1 MTRSG
6 QEKLSVT
13 LIGQSAPLAST
24 SAVRAGMC
32 FFKEPH
38 NYWISIYLCSIL
50 ANRKR
55 IWGSMPGVRLR
66 VCVCLSVRV
75 SWSDAFTTGGFECCS
90 LLWCNTSA
98 TRKSELMNRKLLLM
112 IVKTL
117 LSPHVASG
125 HLSDTGWT
133 YSSRHTLTHHTR

>member
-1 MTRSG
+1 MRPG
-6 QEKLSVT
+6 REKLSVT

-24 SAVRAGMC
+24 FAGHGLSELGCASSKCPIIIEFQSISAPFWLIGKGCEDQCLVCA
-32 FFKEPH
+32 
-38 NYWISIYLCSIL
+38 
-50 ANRKR
+50 
-55 IWGSMPGVRLR
+55 
-66 VCVCLSVRV
+66 CVCLCVRV
-75 SWSDAFTTGGFECCS
+75 SWSEAFTAGGFECCS
-90 LLWCNTSA
+90 LLWCNTRA